1 MQKLT
6 AETVFTVLQGK
17 EIALIGLGVSHRP
30 VARLLARKGMNV
42 TVYDK
47 KSPEELGEPAR
58 VCLGEGQPGD
68 LLAAGVRSAHGGQL
82 GPPPF
87 ERGIGGGIDGRQRTH
102 GLPRAL
108 GSGRVRR

>member
-47 KSPEELGEPAR
+47 KSPQELGEP
-58 VCLGEGQPGD
+58 PGSWPPW
-68 LLAAGVRSAHGGQL
+68 GWPSSPGRTTCSGCGGM
-82 GPPPF
+82 
-87 ERGIGGGIDGRQRTH
+87 
-102 GLPRAL
+102 
-108 GSGRVRR
+108 